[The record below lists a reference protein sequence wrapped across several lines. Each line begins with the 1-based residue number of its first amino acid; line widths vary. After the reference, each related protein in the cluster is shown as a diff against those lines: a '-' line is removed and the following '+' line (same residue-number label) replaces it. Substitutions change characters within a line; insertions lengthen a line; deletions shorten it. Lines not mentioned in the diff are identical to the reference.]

1 VTGSQPSPDRSKK
14 EIIMK
19 RSTIAKTFTA
29 FAAFALAIAPSAK
42 ADDKGCTNAT
52 LRGTY
57 AYTSTGS
64 VVAPPAIAGPAAEV
78 GWQTFNGGGSTTV
91 TATLSS
97 NGNLVQF
104 NNITGT
110 YTVNSDCTGTFALQL
125 APNFTLHVFFVI
137 DTGGDGFQAIE
148 TEPGL
153 VITRVGRRMFPGKTI

>member
-1 VTGSQPSPDRSKK
+1 
-14 EIIMK
+14 MK

-29 FAAFALAIAPSAK
+29 IAAFALAIAPSAK
-42 ADDKGCTNAT
+42 AQDKGCNNNT

-64 VVAPPAIAGPAAEV
+64 AVAPPAIAGPAVEV
-78 GWQTFNGGGSTTV
+78 GTQTFNGGGSTTV
-91 TATLSS
+91 TAMLSS
-97 NGNLVQF
+97 NGNFVQF
-104 NNITGT
+104 NNVTGS

-137 DTGGDGFQAIE
+137 HDGGDGFQGIE

-153 VITRVGRRMFPGKTI
+153 VITRIGRRVFPGRAI

>member
-1 VTGSQPSPDRSKK
+1 
-14 EIIMK
+14 MK

-29 FAAFALAIAPSAK
+29 ITAFALAIAPGAK
-42 ADDKGCTNAT
+42 ADERGCTEHI
-52 LRGTY
+52 LRGAF

-64 VVAPPAIAGPAAEV
+64 AVAPPAIAGPAVEV
-78 GWQTFNGGGSTTV
+78 GRQTFDGKGGTTV
-91 TATLSS
+91 TATLSQ
-97 NGNLVQF
+97 NGNFVQF

-137 DTGGDGFQAIE
+137 DDGGNGFQAIE

-153 VITRVGRRMFPGKTI
+153 VVTRIGRRQFPKEEPF

>member
-1 VTGSQPSPDRSKK
+1 
-14 EIIMK
+14 MK
-19 RSTIAKTFTA
+19 RITIAKTFTA
-29 FAAFALAIAPSAK
+29 IAAFALALAPSAK

-64 VVAPPAIAGPAAEV
+64 AVAPPAIAGPAVEV
-78 GWQTFNGGGSTTV
+78 GWQTFNGGGATTV

-97 NGNLVQF
+97 NGNFVQF
-104 NNITGT
+104 NNVTGT

-125 APNFTLHVFFVI
+125 APNFTLHVYFVI
-137 DTGGDGFQAIE
+137 DSGGDGFQGIE

-153 VITRVGRRMFPGKTI
+153 VISRIGRRMFPGRAL

>member
-1 VTGSQPSPDRSKK
+1 
-14 EIIMK
+14 MK
-19 RSTIAKTFTA
+19 RSTIAKTFIAIT
-29 FAAFALAIAPSAK
+29 AFALAIAPSAK
-42 ADDKGCTNAT
+42 ADDKGCTDAT

-64 VVAPPAIAGPAAEV
+64 IVAPPAIAGPAVEV
-78 GWQTFNGGGSTTV
+78 GWQTFNGGGITTV

-110 YTVNSDCTGTFALQL
+110 YTVNSDCTGTFALQV

-137 DTGGDGFQAIE
+137 DDGGNGFQAIE

-153 VITRVGRRMFPGKTI
+153 VISRIGRRLFPGRAI

>member
-1 VTGSQPSPDRSKK
+1 
-14 EIIMK
+14 MK
-19 RSTIAKTFTA
+19 RCTIAKTFTA
-29 FAAFALAIAPSAK
+29 IAAFALAMAPSMK
-42 ADDKGCTNAT
+42 AEDKGCTNAT

-64 VVAPPAIAGPAAEV
+64 AVAPPQIAGPAAEV
-78 GWQTFNGGGSTTV
+78 GTQTFNGGGSTTV
-91 TATLSS
+91 NATLSS
-97 NGNLVQF
+97 NGNFVQF

-137 DTGGDGFQAIE
+137 DSGGDGFQAIE

-153 VITRVGRRMFPGKTI
+153 VITRIGRRMFPGRNI

>member
-1 VTGSQPSPDRSKK
+1 MNTK

-19 RSTIAKTFTA
+19 RSTIAKTLTA
-29 FAAFALAIAPSAK
+29 ITAFALAIAPSAK
-42 ADDKGCTNAT
+42 ADDKGCTNDL
-52 LRGTY
+52 LRGTF

-78 GWQTFNGGGSTTV
+78 GWQTFDGRGGTTV
-91 TATLSS
+91 TATLSA
-97 NGNLVQF
+97 NGNFMQF

-137 DTGGDGFQAIE
+137 DDGGNGFQAIE

-153 VITRVGRRMFPGKTI
+153 VITRTGRRLFPGRAI